1 MDLYEE
7 FERHAAAASGGAGAR
22 LQGTAVRARLDARVS
37 RARRIENAKVGV
49 GVVASVG
56 VVAAGAMF
64 APRLWQSAAPAGAP
78 TGVASVSASAT
89 ATDAPAPSESVGPS
103 PTVSPT
109 PVDPAA
115 MPSLG
120 GEGYLAAGV
129 TVWDVAGPLTCDAL
143 AASAPEDGVG
153 FDVSGQR
160 VPLPAWLETGR
171 LYGWG
176 DDVLVGGTP
185 APLGAMG
192 QADYE
197 ALQVLASDFSAG
209 PGDLV
214 LTGAGGERWGF
225 TVMWEERDDLPHDAP
240 GVFAVIS
247 PDFECNSG
255 VIPEGVYEARMAF
268 RAGDQTTQVVQLELM
283 TVVGGVP
290 SLPEVDAAGR

>member
-1 MDLYEE
+1 MDLHTE
-7 FERHAAAASGGAGAR
+7 FERHATAVSGGAGSR
-22 LQGTAVRARLDARVS
+22 LQGADVRARLDARVA
-37 RARRIENAKVGV
+37 RARRVENVKVG
-49 GVVASVG
+49 AG
-56 VVAAGAMF
+56 VVAAVGAFGLGAVF
-64 APRLWQSAAPAGAP
+64 APRLWENAAPAGDIP
-78 TGVASVSASAT
+78 TGPPSASAT

-120 GEGYLAAGV
+120 GEGYLAGGV

-185 APLGAMG
+185 APLGAVG

-197 ALQVLASDFSAG
+197 AVQVLASDFSAG
-209 PGDLV
+209 PGELV
-214 LTGAGGERWGF
+214 LTGADGTVWGF
-225 TVMWEERDDLPHDAP
+225 AVTWEERDDLPHDAP
-240 GVFAVIS
+240 GVFAGIS

-268 RAGDQTTQVVQLELM
+268 KAGDQTTQVVQLEPM